1 MIRAVLAAVLLA
13 ASLLAQQEMSAEEQ
27 EHLRQV
33 LAESSSSAVDLIHA
47 LETHL
52 AKYPDS
58 PKKHD
63 LDRAIL
69 KAAIQAN
76 DAGRIA
82 TYGERVL
89 KQEPDDVTILDPV
102 SKALV
107 LSRVED
113 KMKSGLEWSKKY
125 EAAVRG
131 LMRELA
137 GETADRGRRKDELDR
152 MLGNALLYEAIAS
165 GLLGDQKAGAEAARK
180 SFEAY
185 PAADPALELGRRLA
199 ALGKVDEAI
208 RAYAGAFTIPDS
220 RATDA
225 DRVEIRRRLGELYQK
240 AKGSEAGLG
249 DVVLQAFDRNTAL
262 LAERRLALKQ
272 FDPNHGVTNPMEFTL
287 NSVKGEKLPLSTL
300 SGKVVVMDFWAT
312 WCGPCR
318 VQHPLYDQVKQR
330 FASNQNVVFLA
341 IDTDEDRGMVK
352 PFVEEQGW
360 THAVYYESGLART
373 LRVSSIP
380 TTIVFGRSGA
390 VVTRMNGFDPESFVD
405 VLTDRIKEAL
415 AGDPGK
421 GGQ

>member
-1 MIRAVLAAVLLA
+1 MIRGLLAALLLA
-13 ASLLAQQEMSAEEQ
+13 ASVLAQQEMSSEEQ
-27 EHLRQV
+27 DHLRQV
-33 LAESSSSAVDLIHA
+33 LAEGSSSAVDLIHA

-52 AKYPDS
+52 AKYPGS
-58 PKKHD
+58 PRKHD
-63 LDRAIL
+63 IDRAIL
-69 KAAIQAN
+69 KAAIQIK
-76 DAGRIA
+76 DSGRVA

-89 KQEPDDVTILDPV
+89 KQEPDDVTLLDPV

-107 LSRVED
+107 LSGVADRV
-113 KMKSGLEWSKKY
+113 KSGLEWSKKY
-125 EAAVRG
+125 EVAVRALTG
-131 LMRELA
+131 ELS

-152 MLGNALLYEAIAS
+152 MLGHALLYQAIAD
-165 GLLGDQKAGAEAARK
+165 GVLGDQKAGAEAARK

-199 ALGKVDEAI
+199 ALGKPEEAI
-208 RAYAGAFTIPDS
+208 RAYADAFTIPDAQ
-220 RATDA
+220 ATEG

-240 AKGSEAGLG
+240 TKGSEAGLG

-287 NSVKGEKLPLSTL
+287 NSVKGDKLPLSSL
-300 SGKVVVMDFWAT
+300 NGKVVVMDFWAT

-330 FASNQNVVFLA
+330 FAWNRSVLFLA
-341 IDTDEDRGMVK
+341 IATDEDRSVVQ

-360 THAVYYESGLART
+360 THAVYYDDGLARA

-380 TTIVFGRSGA
+380 TTIVFGKNGA
-390 VVTRMNGFDPESFVD
+390 VVTRMNGFNPESFVD
-405 VLTDRIKEAL
+405 VLTDRITEAL
-415 AGDPGK
+415 R
-421 GGQ
+421 